1 MTTVQGL
8 LVQKFAVAIAA
19 VPTLTGASAFAADM
33 AVKAPPLPSLPIPNW
48 TGFYIGG
55 ALGGKLG
62 QHYLVDNFN
71 FGLTRHDC

>member
-1 MTTVQGL
+1 
-8 LVQKFAVAIAA
+8 
-19 VPTLTGASAFAADM
+19 M